1 MLSPNGLNT
10 LLCLLLCGSFA
21 HAQQASPQLR
31 YFAPED
37 YQGGW
42 QVFGIAQDQ
51 AGRIYAAVPDDS
63 AVYCFDGANWERI
76 EMPSAP
82 LTIQA
87 DAAGRIYVGHDTG
100 ISRLERDAAG
110 RTLISPLQIP
120 FDDDDP
126 RHVGIPLRDAALP
139 GFQLTFANSR
149 MVFDVRL
156 DEVCI
161 WKADAKEQFVG
172 RVADVNYVKRR
183 CQPGVFRVEGERRI
197 PVPGLESVSVDWI
210 LSTRQ
215 HDLLV
220 LTPSEVLILE
230 DGRTR
235 VFSEELAEGMPPES
249 SIYWCW
255 PNRDGTLSV
264 GTTTGF
270 YCCDAH
276 GKLLYRIDRS
286 NGLETDVINSVFQDW
301 TGDLW
306 LSTEVGL
313 AHVSHSSRDS
323 VYTIR
328 NAERRLTD
336 LLYAMES
343 SVLVGRRGDPYIV
356 DIPSMQ
362 TTPIPQ
368 LKEQVLVDAAE
379 CRGQLFAAASDVIC
393 RIEGSTVT
401 PVFERRATAMSFSG
415 GEDYAALALMEDVVE
430 IFAIAPDGQWSSVQT
445 VPIQHRF
452 ADLKVADNGDILGI
466 SYDGT
471 SIARIRFDDG
481 WASKAT
487 VDYFETPPAQ
497 LLMSEAF
504 VLIVSSAGWLDYDP
518 AIANGLPFVPAGCL
532 QSIDHRHAGMATF
545 TRDADLLVAGER
557 QIQRYPLDRK
567 MKKYSEQWNRKVL
580 AAADIACEPVEV
592 DGWLCVAH
600 ADGLSVYREGTTATT
615 LPTAV
620 RPVISMAGADLDT
633 DGQVVT
639 ATPGSSVR
647 FHFAT
652 PVFPADRLME
662 YQVRLLPSQTE
673 WSQWSE
679 ESSVEYADLAPG
691 MRTFQVRSRA
701 RGQAWLTGNQT
712 AIRVVPF
719 WYQTATARLSAVAG
733 LILVLGGL
741 IHLRER
747 KAAVGKQRLEAQV
760 ESRTAMLAD
769 ANSQLQEKIRL
780 AAESEKA
787 REQLAVRYQESERLE
802 SLGAMA
808 GGIAHDFN
816 NLLAVIVMQ
825 TELLKLTVSEA
836 SSDALN
842 SIDVI
847 EATTDTAAQMCR
859 QILAASC
866 SSPLENK
873 LISLHDLVR
882 ELHPLLRTSVTPHP
896 LKLELEQHADQF
908 CGDASQI
915 KQVILNLV
923 VNAREAQTDDRAPL
937 TVRTGQ
943 STLTWRDVEA
953 LRCIGDRPQPGEYVW
968 VCVSDPG
975 PGLDEQTQRRMFD
988 PFYSTKAPGRGLG
1001 MATVLQTSSRHGG
1014 GVSLSRVDAQTR
1026 FHVYLPVS
1034 HQVTALPAEERAD
1047 SQVSSGH
1054 SLNVLLIDD
1063 EPSVRESASLLL
1075 QEKDFQVVSAAS
1087 GEEGLQIFRENPK
1100 QIDLAILDVSL
1111 PGMNGH
1117 EVATH
1122 LLNAVPELPIVMM
1135 SGFSEETV
1143 AEDIA
1148 ARPTVTF
1155 LKKPFRSQGLYTACT
1170 SVTRRRTG

>member
-1 MLSPNGLNT
+1 MITPNGLNT
-10 LLCLLLCGSFA
+10 LLCLLLCGSLA

-42 QVFGIAQDQ
+42 QVFGMAQDHE
-51 AGRIYAAVPDDS
+51 GRIYAAVPDDG
-63 AVYCFDGANWERI
+63 AVYCFDGANWDRI
-76 EMPSAP
+76 DMPSAP

-87 DAAGRIYVGHDTG
+87 DASGRIYVGHDSG
-100 ISRLERDAAG
+100 ISRLQRDAAG
-110 RTLISPLQIP
+110 RTLIKPLEIS
-120 FDDDDP
+120 FDDQDP
-126 RHVGIPLRDAALP
+126 RHVGIPLRGAALP
-139 GFQLTFANSR
+139 GYDLTFANSR
-149 MVFDVRL
+149 MVFDVRP
-156 DEVCI
+156 DKVRV
-161 WKADAKEQFVG
+161 WKAEGDDRFVG
-172 RVADVNYVKRR
+172 RVADVNYVRHR
-183 CQPGVFRVEGERRI
+183 CEPGVFRLQGEERTA
-197 PVPGLESVSVDWI
+197 VPGLESVSVNWI
-210 LSTRQ
+210 LSTNR
-215 HDLLV
+215 HVLV
-220 LTPSEVLILE
+220 LTTSEVLILQ
-230 DGRTR
+230 DGQTR
-235 VFSEELAEGMPPES
+235 PFSEELADAMPPES

-255 PNRDGTLSV
+255 PNRDGTVSV

-270 YCCDAH
+270 YCCDAD
-276 GKLLYRIDRS
+276 GRLLYHIDRS
-286 NGLETDVINSVFQDW
+286 NGLETDVIVSVFQDW
-301 TGDLW
+301 SGDLW

-328 NAERRLTD
+328 NSERRLTD
-336 LLYAMES
+336 LLYTMES

-356 DIPSMQ
+356 DIPSMR

-368 LKEQVLVDAAE
+368 LKEQVLVEAAE
-379 CRGQLFAAASDVIC
+379 CRGQLFAAASDMIC
-393 RIEGSTVT
+393 QIEGSSVT
-401 PVFERRATAMSFSG
+401 PVLERRATAMSFSVS
-415 GEDYAALALMEDVVE
+415 EDFAALALMEDVVE
-430 IFAIAPDGQWSSVQT
+430 ILAIAPDGKWSPIQT

-452 ADLKVADNGDILGI
+452 ASMKVADNGDILGI
-466 SYDGT
+466 SFDGT
-471 SIARIRFDDG
+471 SIARIRFDGD
-481 WASKAT
+481 WNSKAT

-497 LLMSEAF
+497 LLMSETF

-518 AIANGLPFVPAGCL
+518 TVSDGFPFVPAGCL
-532 QSIDHRHAGMATF
+532 QSIDYRNAGMATF
-545 TRDADLLVAGER
+545 TREADLLVAGNR

-567 MKKYSEQWNRKVL
+567 TEKYSEQWNRKVL

-600 ADGLSVYREGTTATT
+600 ADGLSVYRDGTAATS
-615 LPTAV
+615 LPASV
-620 RPVISMAGADLDT
+620 RPVISLAGGAVNASDH
-633 DGQVVT
+633 QVT

-652 PVFPADRLME
+652 PVFPADCLME

-673 WSQWSE
+673 WSEWSE

-691 MRTFQVRSRA
+691 MRTFQVRSRV
-701 RGQAWLTGNQT
+701 RGQTDLTGNQT

-733 LILVLGGL
+733 LILLLGGM

-747 KAAVGKQRLEAQV
+747 KVTAGKQRLEAEV
-760 ESRTAMLAD
+760 RSRTALLAD
-769 ANSQLQEKIRL
+769 ANAQLQDKIRV

-787 REQLAVRYQESERLE
+787 REELAVRYQESERLE

-825 TELLKLTVSEA
+825 TELLKLTVRDSE
-836 SSDALN
+836 SDALN
-842 SIDVI
+842 SISVI

-866 SSPLENK
+866 SSPLENR

-896 LKLELEQHADQF
+896 LKLELELHADRF

-923 VNAREAQTDDRAPL
+923 VNAREAQTEDRATL

-943 STLTWRDVEA
+943 STLTWRVVET
-953 LRCIGDRPQPGEYVW
+953 LRCVGERPMPGEYVW

-1014 GVSLSRVDAQTR
+1014 GVAVSRVNGQTQIY
-1026 FHVYLPVS
+1026 VYLPVS
-1034 HQVTALPAEERAD
+1034 HQVTALPVDQTLLPSSAD
-1047 SQVSSGH
+1047 ESMK
-1054 SLNVLLIDD
+1054 VLLVDD

-1075 QEKDFQVVSAAS
+1075 QERDFEVVAAAS
-1087 GEEGLQIFRENPK
+1087 GEEGLRIFRENPD
-1100 QIDLAILDVSL
+1100 QINLAILDISL

-1117 EVATH
+1117 EVATK
-1122 LLNAVPELPIVMM
+1122 LLSEMPELPIVMM

-1143 AEDIA
+1143 AEEIV

-1155 LKKPFRSQGLYTACT
+1155 LKKPFRSQGLYSACT
-1170 SVTRRRTG
+1170 TVTGRRTG